1 MKETDFVEQN
11 KHKWHKF
18 EKLSKQKN
26 NDPDEVSELFTE
38 ITEDLSY
45 ARTFYPRRSVRVYL
59 NQLAQGVFTKLYKQ
73 KRPKLGSFKKFWTEV
88 VPLEL
93 YRSRYNMLSAL
104 IFFLIAV
111 FIGAVS
117 QHYDHNF
124 VNLILGEGYVSS
136 TEARIENGDPM
147 GIYGESGQVGMF
159 FRITVNNIRVA
170 FITFVLGILATLGSY
185 YMLLKNGIMLGTFQY
200 WFKTKGLLLTSFL
213 TIWIHGAF
221 EISAIVIAGGAGVTV
236 GSGLLFPR
244 SYTRLQSL
252 VFTAKRGLLIM
263 MSLVPVFIMA
273 GFLESFVTRYYKE
286 MPDFLKLGIILTS
299 FAIIILYYGVY
310 PFIVAKK
317 YPDKIKVKEVPRYIP
332 ERKIAFYKIRNVGE
346 FFSDAFYIFLTQ
358 LGKLTPIFFKLIF
371 PLALLI
377 LAFITTIKFNDFDFK
392 LNIDNQFSILLG
404 MGRDLNLIT
413 IFTWPAIIS
422 LCIALGFFS
431 IDKTYETK
439 SVLNFIKYIGKPFVW
454 LYMYSLLVFAI
465 IVFIPVNI
473 LSYAFFVLL
482 APIILMIPAH
492 ILIAKQNF
500 FSAFSNAFK
509 FEKKSYG
516 EGIGNMFVFSLIGF
530 IFFFI
535 LRNPMGFGPLY
546 LIDELL
552 KDTLIIKVEYY
563 RVIINI
569 FDSIIY
575 ILFLGVML
583 SLTSVS
589 AALYYYS
596 NLEKKQANSLFTRF
610 KNFGKH
616 SRIYETQ
623 ADFE

>member
-11 KHKWHKF
+11 KHKWAKF

-73 KRPKLGSFKKFWTEV
+73 KKAKVGSLKKFWTEI

-104 IFFLIAV
+104 VFFLIAI

-117 QHYDHNF
+117 QHYDNNF
-124 VNLILGEGYVSS
+124 VKLILGESYVSM
-136 TEARIENGDPM
+136 TEANIENGNPM
-147 GIYGESGQVGMF
+147 GVYGTSDSTEMF
-159 FRITVNNIRVA
+159 FMITINNIRVA

-252 VFTAKRGLLIM
+252 VFSAKRGLLIM
-263 MSLVPVFIMA
+263 LSLVPVFIMA
-273 GFLESFVTRYYKE
+273 GFLESFVTRHYLE
-286 MPDFLKLGIILTS
+286 MSTFLKLGIILLS
-299 FAIIILYYGVY
+299 FTAIILYYGIY

-317 YPDKIKVKEVPRYIP
+317 YPDKIKVAEVPRYIP
-332 ERKIAFYKIRNVGE
+332 ERKMLLYKIRSVGE
-346 FFSDAFYIFLTQ
+346 FFSDAFYLFLTKMGQ
-358 LGKLTPIFFKLIF
+358 ITPLFFKFVLPI
-371 PLALLI
+371 ALSI
-377 LAFITTIKFNDFDFK
+377 IAYTVFVKFNDYDFK
-392 LNIDNQFSILLG
+392 LSVDDQFSIFLG
-404 MGRDLNLIT
+404 MGRDFNIIT
-413 IFTWPAIIS
+413 LFAWPVVISISIAI
-422 LCIALGFFS
+422 GFFS
-431 IDKTYETK
+431 IDKTYNQK
-439 SVLNFIKYIGKPFVW
+439 SNLNFLKFIAKPFIW
-454 LYMYSLLVFAI
+454 LYLYSLLI
-465 IVFIPVNI
+465 YSIMVFIPINI
-473 LSYAFFVLL
+473 IIYAIMVFMAPFVLN
-482 APIILMIPAH
+482 IPAYM
-492 ILIAKQNF
+492 LIERQHF
-500 FSAFSNAFK
+500 FKALGNSFNL
-509 FEKKSYG
+509 EKKSYG
-516 EGIGNMFVFSLIGF
+516 EGVGNFFIFSIIGF

-535 LRNPMGFGPLY
+535 LRNPMGIGPLY
-546 LIDELL
+546 LINELL
-552 KDTLIIKVEYY
+552 KDTLIINVEYY
-563 RVIINI
+563 RVVINL
-569 FDSIIY
+569 FDIIIY
-575 ILFLGVML
+575 VLFLGAML
-583 SLTSVS
+583 TLMSISG
-589 AALYYYS
+589 ALFYYS
-596 NLEKKQANSLFTRF
+596 NQEKKQAKSLFDRF
-610 KNFGKH
+610 KYFGKR

>member
-73 KRPKLGSFKKFWTEV
+73 KKTKIGSFKKFWTEV

-104 IFFLIAV
+104 IFFLIAI
-111 FIGAVS
+111 FIGVVS
-117 QHYDHNF
+117 QHYDENF
-124 VNLILGEGYVSS
+124 VNLILGDGYVNS
-136 TEARIENGDPM
+136 TEARIEEGDPM

-159 FRITVNNIRVA
+159 FQITVNNIRVA

-185 YMLLKNGIMLGTFQY
+185 FLLLKNGIMLGTFQY
-200 WFKTKGLLLTSFL
+200 WFKSKGLLLTSFL

-244 SYTRLQSL
+244 SYTRMQSL
-252 VFTAKRGLLIM
+252 VFSAKRGLLIM
-263 MSLVPVFIMA
+263 LSLIPVFIMA

-286 MPDFLKLGIILTS
+286 MSVGLKLGIILTS
-299 FAIIILYYGVY
+299 FTLIILYYGIY

-317 YPDKIKVKEVPRYIP
+317 YPEKIKIKEVPRFIP
-332 ERKIAFYKIRNVGE
+332 DRKLQFYKIRNVGE
-346 FFSDAFYIFLTQ
+346 FFSDSFYLFLTKIGQ
-358 LGKLTPIFFKLIF
+358 ITPLFFKMVLPFSLVIVAYDAATKF
-371 PLALLI
+371 YDFYFRL
-377 LAFITTIKFNDFDFK
+377 TTDD
-392 LNIDNQFSILLG
+392 QFSVFLG
-404 MGRDLNLIT
+404 MGRDFNSVTLFL
-413 IFTWPAIIS
+413 WPIVLA
-422 LCIALGFFS
+422 LCLGLGFFS
-431 IDKTYETK
+431 IDKTYQSKTFF
-439 SVLNFIKYIGKPFVW
+439 NFIKFMAKPFIW
-454 LYMYSLLVFAI
+454 LYLYCLMVFAI
-465 IVFIPVNI
+465 CVFIPINFLVFVI
-473 LSYAFFVLL
+473 LILA
-482 APIILMIPAH
+482 APILFLIPAY
-492 ILIAKQNF
+492 ILIERQNF
-500 FSAFSNAFK
+500 FTAFGNAFSL
-509 FEKKSYG
+509 EKRSYG
-516 EGIGNMFVFSLIGF
+516 DGVGNMLVFSVIGF

-535 LRNPMGFGPLY
+535 LRNPMNIGPLY

-552 KDTLIIKVEYY
+552 KDTLIINVEYY
-563 RVIINI
+563 RVIINL
-569 FDSIIY
+569 FDIVIY
-575 ILFLGVML
+575 VLFLCGMVT
-583 SLTSVS
+583 LTSIS
-589 AALYYYS
+589 AGLFYYS
-596 NLEKKQANSLFTRF
+596 NAEKKQAISLFDRY

-616 SRIYETQ
+616 SRIFETQ